1 MIAHAKL
8 GASNSHRWL
17 NCPGSVAAEA
27 ALSGG
32 RKGSVFADEGSVA
45 HELAD
50 LCLSGGLNP
59 FDFEGRTLIENN
71 AVSVDREMC
80 SHVQTYID
88 YVLTVPGIHEYER
101 RVDYSDWVPG
111 GFGTS
116 DVIAVDGNTIH
127 IIDLKYG
134 KGVEVY
140 AKDNS
145 QMMLYALGAYSEY
158 SCIQEIETVRM
169 SIVQPRRDHI
179 DEWEMSVSDLLK
191 WAAWVSEQADLALS
205 DNAPFAPGEKQCQ
218 FCAAKAT
225 CPALEKYTRK
235 IVGGDF
241 ENLDNPD
248 ELTDD
253 RVRAALSSKKLI
265 IGWLEAVERHVTER
279 LENGQGFPGFKLVA
293 GRSLRQWA
301 DDEQAEAVLLELM
314 GDGAFTRKLISPSQA
329 EKVLGKTKATS
340 IKELIVKPEGRPT
353 LAPESDKRPAINL
366 TNDDFDCLQS

>member
-27 ALSGG
+27 NAAG
-32 RKGSVFADEGSVA
+32 RKGGRFADEGSVA

-71 AVSVDREMC
+71 AVSVDRDMC
-80 SHVQTYID
+80 GHVQTYID
-88 YVLTVPGIHEYER
+88 YVQAIPGVHEYER
-101 RVDYSDWVPG
+101 RVDYSDWVPD

-116 DVIAVDGNTIH
+116 DVIAVHGDTIH
-127 IIDLKYG
+127 IVDLKYG

-158 SCIQEIETVRM
+158 ACIQEINTVRM

-179 DEWEMSVSDLLK
+179 DEWQITVPELLK
-191 WAAWVSEQADLALS
+191 WAAWVSEQAELALS
-205 DNAPFAPGEKQCQ
+205 DDAPRSPGEKQCQ
-218 FCAAKAT
+218 FCAVKAT
-225 CPALEKYTRK
+225 CPALEAFTRK

-241 ENLDNPD
+241 DNLDDPDALPD
-248 ELTDD
+248 E
-253 RVRAALSSKKLI
+253 RVSSALAAKKLI
-265 IGWLEAVERHVTER
+265 LGWLDAVEQHVTER
-279 LENGQGFPGFKLVA
+279 LESGKGFPGFKLVA
-293 GRSLRQWA
+293 GRSLRQWSDESKA
-301 DDEQAEAVLLELM
+301 EEVLSSLVGDD
-314 GDGAFTRKLISPSQA
+314 AFTRKLVSPAQA
-329 EKVLGKTKATS
+329 EKLLGKAKAAD
-340 IKELIVKPEGRPT
+340 IADLIVKPEGRPT
-353 LAPESDKRPAINL
+353 IAPESDKRPAINL
-366 TNDDFDCLQS
+366 TKDDFDCLQS

>member
-27 ALSGG
+27 KVAG
-32 RKGSVFADEGSVA
+32 RKGGRFADEGSVA

-50 LCLSGGLNP
+50 LCLSGGLSP

-80 SHVQTYID
+80 GHVQTYID
-88 YVLTVPGIHEYER
+88 YVQAIPGVHEYER
-101 RVDYSDWVPG
+101 RVDYSDWVPD

-116 DVIAVDGNTIH
+116 DVIAIDGDTIH
-127 IIDLKYG
+127 IVDLKYG

-158 SCIQEIETVRM
+158 ACIQEISTVRM

-179 DEWEMSVSDLLK
+179 DEWQITVPELLK
-191 WAAWVSEQADLALS
+191 WAAWVSEQAELALS
-205 DNAPFAPGEKQCQ
+205 DDAPRSPGEKQCQ
-218 FCAAKAT
+218 FCAVKAT
-225 CPALEKYTRK
+225 CPALEAFTRK

-241 ENLDNPD
+241 DNLDDPDALPD
-248 ELTDD
+248 E
-253 RVRAALSSKKLI
+253 RVSSALAAKKLI
-265 IGWLEAVERHVTER
+265 LGWLDAVEQHVTER
-279 LENGQGFPGFKLVA
+279 LESGKGFPGFKLVA
-293 GRSLRQWA
+293 GRSLRQWG
-301 DDEQAEAVLLELM
+301 DESKAEEVLSSLV
-314 GDGAFTRKLISPSQA
+314 GDGAFTRKLVSPAQA
-329 EKVLGKTKATS
+329 EKLLGKAKAAD
-340 IKELIVKPEGRPT
+340 IADLIVKPEGRPT
-353 LAPESDKRPAINL
+353 IAPESDKRPAINL
-366 TNDDFDCLQS
+366 TNDDFDCLQA

>member
-27 ALSGG
+27 KSAG
-32 RKGSVFADEGSVA
+32 RKGGRFADEGSVA

-59 FDFEGRTLIENN
+59 FDFEGKTLIENN

-88 YVLTVPGIHEYER
+88 YVQTIPGAHEYER
-101 RVDYSDWVPG
+101 RVDYSDWVPD

-116 DVIAVDGNTIH
+116 DVIAIDDDTIH
-127 IIDLKYG
+127 IVDLKYG

-158 SCIQEIETVRM
+158 SLIQEINTVRM

-179 DEWEMSVSDLLK
+179 DEWLITVPELLK
-191 WAAWVSEQADLALS
+191 WAAWVSEQAELALS
-205 DNAPFAPGEKQCQ
+205 DNAPRSPGEKQCQ
-218 FCAAKAT
+218 FCAVKAT
-225 CPALEKYTRK
+225 CPALEAFTRK
-235 IVGGDF
+235 IIGGDF
-241 ENLDNPD
+241 DNLDDPDALPD
-248 ELTDD
+248 E
-253 RVRAALSSKKLI
+253 RVSAALAAKKLI
-265 IGWLEAVERHVTER
+265 LGWLDAVEQHVTER
-279 LENGQGFPGFKLVA
+279 LESGKGFPGFKLVA
-293 GRSLRQWA
+293 GRSLRQWGDESKA
-301 DDEQAEAVLLELM
+301 EEVLSSLVGDD
-314 GDGAFTRKLISPSQA
+314 AFIRKLVSPAQA
-329 EKVLGKTKATS
+329 EKLLGKAKAAD
-340 IKELIVKPEGRPT
+340 IADLIVKPEGRPT
-353 LAPESDKRPAINL
+353 IAPESDKRPAINL
-366 TNDDFDCLQS
+366 ANDDFDCLQS